1 MFLEDK
7 KTMRLT
13 GVRDRMIIYLLCTVP
28 KANTCRIDRPGLLR
42 LTSHAQSALLS
53 TVFVWQG
60 SIGGI
65 VECDWSEWENEP
77 STLAGNN
84 DNNNTDLAVKEHQSF
99 SAMP

>member
-1 MFLEDK
+1 MLSQ
-7 KTMRLT
+7 LCCQL
-13 GVRDRMIIYLLCTVP
+13 YLFGKGP
-28 KANTCRIDRPGLLR
+28 
-42 LTSHAQSALLS
+42 
-53 TVFVWQG
+53 
-60 SIGGI
+60 SIGGT